1 MGFAK
6 APKINTTT
14 AASNPP
20 TYTPPPVVS
29 ETVQEDS
36 TRSYDQQRS
45 NKRGLLSTI
54 LSTRSS
60 GSSLAPQPTGNT
72 TLG

>member
-6 APKINTTT
+6 APKITTT
-14 AASNPP
+14 AAPP
-20 TYTPPPVVS
+20 TTTVPPVVS
-29 ETVQEDS
+29 ETVQEDA

-45 NKRGLLSTI
+45 SKRGLLSTI

-60 GSSLAPQPTGNT
+60 GSSLSPQAPGNT

>member
-6 APKINTTT
+6 APKMTTT
-14 AASNPP
+14 SAPP

-29 ETVQEDS
+29 ETVQEDT
-36 TRSYDQQRS
+36 TRNYDQQRS

-54 LSTRSS
+54 LSTRNR
-60 GSSLAPQPTGNT
+60 GSSLSPQSSGNS